1 MNKLIYFLLIGL
13 SFLACEESMKF
24 EEPQPKD
31 RNDLNQIPRKLR
43 GTYSSES
50 DKTFLTIN
58 NEQIIEWA
66 EIVTRTMIDSLD
78 LEIDSTKINELTT
91 DSIQI
96 IDGTYNLGFKFLPK
110 DSVIIYYSYRDTIF
124 EISNEHILRRF
135 KGHYFLNYKQTEND
149 WRIRR
154 LTLDRGKLSFSK
166 VRVPEDITVLKEITE
181 LEEIKSDS
189 GKVIG
194 YKLKPT
200 RRELKQLMK
209 HSFTETKTYKK
220 VE

>member
-13 SFLACEESMKF
+13 SF
-24 EEPQPKD
+24 
-31 RNDLNQIPRKLR
+31 
-43 GTYSSES
+43 
-50 DKTFLTIN
+50 
-58 NEQIIEWA
+58 
-66 EIVTRTMIDSLD
+66 
-78 LEIDSTKINELTT
+78 
-91 DSIQI
+91 
-96 IDGTYNLGFKFLPK
+96 
-110 DSVIIYYSYRDTIF
+110 
-124 EISNEHILRRF
+124 
-135 KGHYFLNYKQTEND
+135 
-149 WRIRR
+149 
-154 LTLDRGKLSFSK
+154 SK
-166 VRVPEDITVLKEITE
+166 VRIPEDITVLKEITE